1 MFVNYAEKAYFCV
14 INHYNIRKMK
24 KRLLLYATLFLVVA
38 GCSRGGSDSRLSAVD
53 SLLWLKDKVADYS
66 DLERAASL
74 LAAVDKSTLSTDDKG
89 FYSLLALESK
99 YKNFQPITDADTVTA
114 NEAVAV
120 FDRSADSPKKL
131 RSYIIRGAVEEELG
145 RPLVAAGWY
154 EKALEITDVQ
164 ASLRAYSHFRIAV
177 LFDINQLSELSRRID
192 HYRAAADGYAAVGD
206 SVKLSRCYF
215 DLAHVYG
222 EEIAD
227 STEYFL
233 ARCLEV
239 AQENADSVMMAEA
252 LCGFS
257 TWHVNN
263 GNPSAAVE
271 YAEKA
276 VELGDGLLTDGTP
289 MLCLANAEIA
299 SGNAAIGRKA
309 FETVDSAT
317 ARPDLWLITRQRLA
331 EVEDDY
337 RMAFLTL
344 SKRYEIADSVATG
357 DVQRNLL
364 RTDLEQSLMKSEVE
378 RAELRSQ
385 RVVWAA
391 LAALLALA
399 VAVLALYL
407 RSRRREHRAMSMMV
421 DQLRHDKYL
430 LVDEKNTLL
439 GANSHLK
446 TENEQLQTEQGKL
459 LGDVER
465 HLSSFMALA
474 ENVTNVKGFDKMV
487 ENLRTTLNDVAD
499 EDFYRSVEALAN
511 KKMGGVIDHLS
522 QKSELSPRELTVVAL
537 SAVGCSAFMISI
549 LLDYKNYRYVYTV
562 RNNIARRLG
571 YPTLE
576 AFFTS
581 WNKEED

>member
-1 MFVNYAEKAYFCV
+1 
-14 INHYNIRKMK
+14 MK
-24 KRLLLYATLFLVVA
+24 KILLPYATFFLVVT
-38 GCSRGGSDSRLSAVD
+38 GCKNGSYDSRLITVD
-53 SLLWLKDKVADYS
+53 SLLWQKDKVADYS

-74 LAAVDKSTLSTDDKG
+74 LAAVDKSTLSADDKAY
-89 FYSLLALESK
+89 YSLLSVESK
-99 YKNFQPITDADTVTA
+99 YKNFQPILDDDTIDAD
-114 NEAVAV
+114 EAVAV
-120 FDRSADSPKKL
+120 FGRSSDSSKKL
-131 RSYIIRGAVEEELG
+131 RSYIILGAVEEELG
-145 RPLVAAGWY
+145 RPLVAAEWY
-154 EKALEITDVQ
+154 EKALEITGVPP
-164 ASLRAYSHFRIAV
+164 SLRAYSHFRMAV
-177 LFDINQLSELSRRID
+177 LLDINQLSELSRRID
-192 HYRAAADGYAAVGD
+192 HYRVAADGYAAVGD
-206 SVKLSRCYF
+206 SVKLARCYF

-233 ARCLEV
+233 TRCLDV
-239 AQENADSVMMAEA
+239 AQANSDSVMIAEA

-257 TWHVNN
+257 TWYVNN
-263 GNPSAAVE
+263 NNPVAALE

-276 VELGDGLLTDGTP
+276 VKIGGDLLPDGTQ
-289 MLCLANAEIA
+289 MLCLANAHIA
-299 SGNAAIGRKA
+299 SGDAEMGRKL
-309 FETVDSAT
+309 FESVDSTT

-331 EVEDDY
+331 EVEDNY
-337 RMAFLTL
+337 QLAFKLL

-364 RTDLEQSLMKSEVE
+364 RTDLKQSLMKSEVE

-385 RVVWAA
+385 RVLWTA
-391 LAALLALA
+391 LAGLFAVA

-407 RSRRREHRAMSMMV
+407 RSRSREHRAMSMMV

-430 LVDEKNTLL
+430 LVDEKNALL
-439 GANSHLK
+439 GANSYLK
-446 TENEQLQTEQGKL
+446 TENEQLQSEQGKL

-487 ENLRTTLNDVAD
+487 ENLRATLNNVAD
-499 EDFYRSVEALAN
+499 DELYRSVVALAN
-511 KKMGGVIDHLS
+511 KKTGGVIDRLS
-522 QKSELSPRELTVVAL
+522 QKSDLSQRELTLVAL

-571 YPTLE
+571 YTTLE
-576 AFFTS
+576 AFFS
-581 WNKEED
+581 A

>member
-1 MFVNYAEKAYFCV
+1 
-14 INHYNIRKMK
+14 MK
-24 KRLLLYATLFLVVA
+24 KILLLYATFFLVVT
-38 GCSRGGSDSRLSAVD
+38 GCKNGSSDNRLITVD
-53 SLLWLKDKVADYS
+53 SLLWQKDKVADYS

-74 LAAVDKSTLSTDDKG
+74 LAAVDKSTLSADDKAY
-89 FYSLLALESK
+89 YSLLSVESK
-99 YKNFQPITDADTVTA
+99 YKNFQPILDDDTIDAD
-114 NEAVAV
+114 EAVAV
-120 FDRSADSPKKL
+120 FGRSSDSSKKL

-145 RPLVAAGWY
+145 RPLVAAEWY
-154 EKALEITDVQ
+154 EKALEITGVPP
-164 ASLRAYSHFRIAV
+164 SLRAYSHFRMAV
-177 LFDINQLSELSRRID
+177 LLDINQLSELSRRID
-192 HYRAAADGYAAVGD
+192 HYRVAADGYAAVGD
-206 SVKLSRCYF
+206 SVKLARCYF

-233 ARCLEV
+233 TRCLEV
-239 AQENADSVMMAEA
+239 AQANSDSVMIAEA

-257 TWHVNN
+257 TWYVNN
-263 GNPSAAVE
+263 NNPVAALE

-276 VELGDGLLTDGTP
+276 VKIGGDLLPDGTQ
-289 MLCLANAEIA
+289 MLCLANAEITA
-299 SGNAAIGRKA
+299 GNAATGRKT

-331 EVEDDY
+331 EVEDNY
-337 RMAFLTL
+337 QLAFQLL

-364 RTDLEQSLMKSEVE
+364 RTDLKQSLMKSEVE

-385 RVVWAA
+385 RVLWTA
-391 LAALLALA
+391 LAGLFAVA

-407 RSRRREHRAMSMMV
+407 RSRSHEHRAMSMMV

-430 LVDEKNTLL
+430 LVDEKNALL
-439 GANSHLK
+439 GANSYLK
-446 TENEQLQTEQGKL
+446 TENEQLQSEQGKL

-487 ENLRTTLNDVAD
+487 ENLRATLNNVAD
-499 EDFYRSVEALAN
+499 DEFYRSVVALAN
-511 KKMGGVIDHLS
+511 KKTGGVIDRLS
-522 QKSELSPRELTVVAL
+522 QKSDLSQRELTLVAL

-581 WNKEED
+581 WSKEED

>member
-1 MFVNYAEKAYFCV
+1 
-14 INHYNIRKMK
+14 MK
-24 KRLLLYATLFLVVA
+24 KILLLYATFFLVVT
-38 GCSRGGSDSRLSAVD
+38 GCKNGSYDSRLITVD

-66 DLERAASL
+66 DLEHAASL
-74 LAAVDKSTLSTDDKG
+74 LTVVDKSTLSVDDKAL
-89 FYSLLALESK
+89 FSLLSVESK
-99 YKNFQPITDADTVTA
+99 YKNFQPILEDDTIDA

-120 FDRSADSPKKL
+120 FGRSSDSSKKL

-145 RPLVAAGWY
+145 RPLVAAEWY
-154 EKALEITDVQ
+154 EKALEVTDVPP
-164 ASLRAYSHFRIAV
+164 SLRAYSHFRIAV
-177 LFDINQLSELSRRID
+177 LFDINQLSELSRRIY

-206 SVKLSRCYF
+206 SVKLARCYF

-233 ARCLEV
+233 IHCLEV
-239 AQENADSVMMAEA
+239 AQANADSVMMAEA

-257 TWHVNN
+257 TWYVNN
-263 GNPSAAVE
+263 GNPVAALD

-276 VELGDGLLTDGTP
+276 VKMGEDLLPDGTQ
-289 MLCLANAEIA
+289 MLCLANANIA
-299 SGNAAIGRKA
+299 SGNAEMGSKL
-309 FETVDSAT
+309 FESVDSTT

-331 EVEDDY
+331 EVEDNY
-337 RMAFLTL
+337 QLAFKLL

-364 RTDLEQSLMKSEVE
+364 RTDLKQSLMKSEVE

-385 RVVWAA
+385 RVLWTA
-391 LAALLALA
+391 LAGLFAVA

-407 RSRRREHRAMSMMV
+407 RSRSREHRAMSMMV

-430 LVDEKNTLL
+430 LVDEKNALL
-439 GANSHLK
+439 GANSYLK
-446 TENEQLQTEQGKL
+446 TENEQLQSEQGKL

-487 ENLRTTLNDVAD
+487 ENLRATLNNVAD
-499 EDFYRSVEALAN
+499 DEFYRSVVALAN
-511 KKMGGVIDHLS
+511 KKTGGVIDRLS
-522 QKSELSPRELTVVAL
+522 QKSDLSQRELTLVAL

-571 YPTLE
+571 SPTLE

>member
-1 MFVNYAEKAYFCV
+1 
-14 INHYNIRKMK
+14 MK
-24 KRLLLYATLFLVVA
+24 KILLLYATFFLVVT
-38 GCSRGGSDSRLSAVD
+38 GCKNGSYDSRLITVD
-53 SLLWLKDKVADYS
+53 SLLWQKDKVADYS

-74 LAAVDKSTLSTDDKG
+74 LAAVDKSTLSADDKAY
-89 FYSLLALESK
+89 YSLLSVESK
-99 YKNFQPITDADTVTA
+99 YKNFQPILDDDTIDAD
-114 NEAVAV
+114 EAVAV
-120 FDRSADSPKKL
+120 FGRSSDSSKKL

-145 RPLVAAGWY
+145 RPLVAAEWY
-154 EKALEITDVQ
+154 EKALEITGVPP
-164 ASLRAYSHFRIAV
+164 SLRAYSHFRMAV
-177 LFDINQLSELSRRID
+177 LLDINQLSELSRRID
-192 HYRAAADGYAAVGD
+192 HYRVAADGYAAVGD
-206 SVKLSRCYF
+206 SVKLARCYF

-233 ARCLEV
+233 TRCLEV
-239 AQENADSVMMAEA
+239 AQANSDSVMIAEA

-257 TWHVNN
+257 TWYVNN
-263 GNPSAAVE
+263 NNPVAALE

-276 VELGDGLLTDGTP
+276 VKIGGDLLPDGTP
-289 MLCLANAEIA
+289 MLCLANAEITA
-299 SGNAAIGRKA
+299 GNAATGRKT

-331 EVEDDY
+331 EVEDNY
-337 RMAFLTL
+337 QLAFQLL

-364 RTDLEQSLMKSEVE
+364 RTDLKQSLMKSEVE

-385 RVVWAA
+385 RVLWTA
-391 LAALLALA
+391 LAGLFAVA

-407 RSRRREHRAMSMMV
+407 RSRSREHRAMSMMV

-430 LVDEKNTLL
+430 LVDEKNALL
-439 GANSHLK
+439 GANSYLK
-446 TENEQLQTEQGKL
+446 TENEQLQSEQGKL

-487 ENLRTTLNDVAD
+487 ENLRATLNNVAD
-499 EDFYRSVEALAN
+499 DEFYRSVVALAN
-511 KKMGGVIDHLS
+511 KKTGGVIDRLS
-522 QKSELSPRELTVVAL
+522 QKSDLSQRELTLVAL

-581 WNKEED
+581 WSKEED

>member
-1 MFVNYAEKAYFCV
+1 
-14 INHYNIRKMK
+14 MK
-24 KRLLLYATLFLVVA
+24 KILLLYATFFLVVT
-38 GCSRGGSDSRLSAVD
+38 GCKNGSSDNRLITVD
-53 SLLWLKDKVADYS
+53 SLLWQKDKVADYS

-74 LAAVDKSTLSTDDKG
+74 LAAVDKSTLSADDKAY
-89 FYSLLALESK
+89 YSLLSVESK
-99 YKNFQPITDADTVTA
+99 YKNFQPILDDDTIDAD
-114 NEAVAV
+114 EAVAV
-120 FDRSADSPKKL
+120 FGRSSDSSKKL

-145 RPLVAAGWY
+145 RPLVAAEWY
-154 EKALEITDVQ
+154 EKALEITGVPP
-164 ASLRAYSHFRIAV
+164 SLRAYSHFRMAV
-177 LFDINQLSELSRRID
+177 LLDINQLSELSRRID
-192 HYRAAADGYAAVGD
+192 HYRVAADGYAAVGD
-206 SVKLSRCYF
+206 SVKLARCYF

-233 ARCLEV
+233 TRCLEV
-239 AQENADSVMMAEA
+239 AQANSDSVMIAEA

-257 TWHVNN
+257 TWYVNN
-263 GNPSAAVE
+263 NNPVAALE

-276 VELGDGLLTDGTP
+276 VKIGGDLLPDGTP
-289 MLCLANAEIA
+289 MLCLANAEITA
-299 SGNAAIGRKA
+299 GNAATGRKT

-331 EVEDDY
+331 EVEDNY
-337 RMAFLTL
+337 QLAFQLL

-364 RTDLEQSLMKSEVE
+364 RTDLKQSLMKSEVE

-385 RVVWAA
+385 RVLWTA
-391 LAALLALA
+391 LAGLFAVA

-407 RSRRREHRAMSMMV
+407 RSRSREHRAMSMMV

-430 LVDEKNTLL
+430 LVDEKNALL
-439 GANSHLK
+439 GANSYLK
-446 TENEQLQTEQGKL
+446 TENEQLQSEQGKL
-459 LGDVER
+459 LGDVEL

-487 ENLRTTLNDVAD
+487 ENLRATLNNVAD
-499 EDFYRSVEALAN
+499 DEFYRSVVALAN
-511 KKMGGVIDHLS
+511 KKTGGVIDRLS
-522 QKSELSPRELTVVAL
+522 QKSDLSQRELTLVAL

-581 WNKEED
+581 WSKEED

>member
-1 MFVNYAEKAYFCV
+1 
-14 INHYNIRKMK
+14 MK
-24 KRLLLYATLFLVVA
+24 KILLLYATFFLVVT
-38 GCSRGGSDSRLSAVD
+38 GCKNGSYDSRLITVD
-53 SLLWLKDKVADYS
+53 SLLWQKDKVADYS

-74 LAAVDKSTLSTDDKG
+74 LAAVDKSTLSADDKAY
-89 FYSLLALESK
+89 YSLLSVESK
-99 YKNFQPITDADTVTA
+99 YKNFQPILDDDTIDAD
-114 NEAVAV
+114 EAVAV
-120 FDRSADSPKKL
+120 FGRSSDSSKKL

-145 RPLVAAGWY
+145 RPLVAAEWY
-154 EKALEITDVQ
+154 EKALEITGVPP
-164 ASLRAYSHFRIAV
+164 SLRAYSHFRMAV
-177 LFDINQLSELSRRID
+177 LLDINQLSELSRRID
-192 HYRAAADGYAAVGD
+192 HYRVAADGYAAVGD
-206 SVKLSRCYF
+206 SVKLARCYF

-233 ARCLEV
+233 TRCLEV
-239 AQENADSVMMAEA
+239 AQANSDSVMIAEA

-257 TWHVNN
+257 TWYVNN
-263 GNPSAAVE
+263 NNPVAALE

-276 VELGDGLLTDGTP
+276 VKIGGDLLPDGTP
-289 MLCLANAEIA
+289 MLCLANAEITA
-299 SGNAAIGRKA
+299 GNAATGRKT

-331 EVEDDY
+331 EVEDNY
-337 RMAFLTL
+337 QLAFQLL

-364 RTDLEQSLMKSEVE
+364 RTDLKQSLMKSEVE

-385 RVVWAA
+385 RVLWTA
-391 LAALLALA
+391 LAGLFAVA

-407 RSRRREHRAMSMMV
+407 RSRSREHRAMSMMV

-430 LVDEKNTLL
+430 LVDEKNALL
-439 GANSHLK
+439 GANSYLK
-446 TENEQLQTEQGKL
+446 TENEQLQSEQGKL

-487 ENLRTTLNDVAD
+487 ENLRATLNNVAD
-499 EDFYRSVEALAN
+499 DDFYRSVVALAN
-511 KKMGGVIDHLS
+511 KKTGGVIDRLS
-522 QKSELSPRELTVVAL
+522 QESDLSQRELTLVAL

-581 WNKEED
+581 WSKEED

>member
-1 MFVNYAEKAYFCV
+1 
-14 INHYNIRKMK
+14 MK
-24 KRLLLYATLFLVVA
+24 KILLLYATFFLVVT
-38 GCSRGGSDSRLSAVD
+38 GCKNGSYDSRLITVD
-53 SLLWLKDKVADYS
+53 SLLWQKDKVADYS

-74 LAAVDKSTLSTDDKG
+74 LAAVDKSTLSADDKAY
-89 FYSLLALESK
+89 YSLLSVESK
-99 YKNFQPITDADTVTA
+99 YKNFQPILDEDTIDAD
-114 NEAVAV
+114 EAVAV
-120 FDRSADSPKKL
+120 FGRSSDSSKKL

-145 RPLVAAGWY
+145 RPLVAAEWY
-154 EKALEITDVQ
+154 EKALEITGVPP
-164 ASLRAYSHFRIAV
+164 SLRAYSHFRMAV
-177 LFDINQLSELSRRID
+177 LLDINQLSELSRRID
-192 HYRAAADGYAAVGD
+192 HYRVAADGYAAVGD
-206 SVKLSRCYF
+206 SVKLARCYF

-233 ARCLEV
+233 TRCLEV
-239 AQENADSVMMAEA
+239 AQANSDSVMIAEA

-257 TWHVNN
+257 TWYVNN
-263 GNPSAAVE
+263 NNPVAALE

-276 VELGDGLLTDGTP
+276 VKIGGDLLPDGTP
-289 MLCLANAEIA
+289 MLCLANAEITA
-299 SGNAAIGRKA
+299 GNAATGRKT

-331 EVEDDY
+331 EVEDNY
-337 RMAFLTL
+337 QLAFQLL

-364 RTDLEQSLMKSEVE
+364 RTDLKQSLMKSEVE

-385 RVVWAA
+385 RVLWTA
-391 LAALLALA
+391 LAGLFAVA

-407 RSRRREHRAMSMMV
+407 RSRSREHRAMSMMV

-430 LVDEKNTLL
+430 LVDEKNALL
-439 GANSHLK
+439 GANSYLK
-446 TENEQLQTEQGKL
+446 TENEQLQSEQGKL

-487 ENLRTTLNDVAD
+487 ENLRATLNNVAD
-499 EDFYRSVEALAN
+499 DEFYRSVVALAN
-511 KKMGGVIDHLS
+511 KKTGGVIDRLS
-522 QKSELSPRELTVVAL
+522 QKSDLSQRELTLVAL

-581 WNKEED
+581 WSKEED

>member
-1 MFVNYAEKAYFCV
+1 
-14 INHYNIRKMK
+14 MK
-24 KRLLLYATLFLVVA
+24 KILLPYATFFLVVT
-38 GCSRGGSDSRLSAVD
+38 GCKNGSYDSRLITVD
-53 SLLWLKDKVADYS
+53 SLLWQKDKVADYS

-74 LAAVDKSTLSTDDKG
+74 LAAVDKSTLSADDKAY
-89 FYSLLALESK
+89 YSLLSVESK
-99 YKNFQPITDADTVTA
+99 YKNFQPILDDDTIDAD
-114 NEAVAV
+114 EAVAV
-120 FDRSADSPKKL
+120 FGRSSDSSKKL
-131 RSYIIRGAVEEELG
+131 RSYIILGAVEEELG
-145 RPLVAAGWY
+145 RPLVAAEWY
-154 EKALEITDVQ
+154 EKALEITGVPP
-164 ASLRAYSHFRIAV
+164 SLRAYSHFRMAV
-177 LFDINQLSELSRRID
+177 LLDINQLSELSRRID
-192 HYRAAADGYAAVGD
+192 HYRVAADGYAAVGD
-206 SVKLSRCYF
+206 SVKLARCYF

-233 ARCLEV
+233 TRCLDV
-239 AQENADSVMMAEA
+239 AQANSDSVMIAEA

-257 TWHVNN
+257 TWYVNN
-263 GNPSAAVE
+263 NNPVAALE

-276 VELGDGLLTDGTP
+276 VKIGGDLLPDGTQ
-289 MLCLANAEIA
+289 MLCLANAHIA
-299 SGNAAIGRKA
+299 SGDAEMGRKL
-309 FETVDSAT
+309 FESVDSTT

-331 EVEDDY
+331 EVEDNY
-337 RMAFLTL
+337 QLAFKLL

-364 RTDLEQSLMKSEVE
+364 RTDLKQSLMKSEVE

-385 RVVWAA
+385 RVLWTA
-391 LAALLALA
+391 LAGLFAVA

-407 RSRRREHRAMSMMV
+407 RSRSREHRAMSMMV

-430 LVDEKNTLL
+430 LVDEKNALL
-439 GANSHLK
+439 GANSYLK
-446 TENEQLQTEQGKL
+446 TENEQLQSEQGKL

-487 ENLRTTLNDVAD
+487 ENLRATLNNVAD
-499 EDFYRSVEALAN
+499 DEFYRSVVALAN
-511 KKMGGVIDHLS
+511 KKTGGVIDRLS
-522 QKSELSPRELTVVAL
+522 QKSDLSQRELTLVAL

-571 YPTLE
+571 YTTLE
-576 AFFTS
+576 AFFS
-581 WNKEED
+581 A